1 MPCIVVLKE
10 KIVPFGKTLLM
21 GGGGAHLGVIQKNVI
36 SLGGQEE
43 NVSSEENSPGP
54 P

>member
-10 KIVPFGKTLLM
+10 KIVPFYER
-21 GGGGAHLGVIQKNVI
+21 GGTVGGLQKNLM

-43 NVSSEENSPGP
+43 NALSNENSPGLP
-54 P
+54 